1 MSGTARPP
9 PRRSARPEP
18 TPPAALDQR
27 PVTTLKGV
35 GDALAEK
42 LAKLGVLTVQDL
54 LFLLPTRYE
63 DRTSIVPI
71 GTLRHG
77 DRAVVEG
84 EIELAEVVFRRRRQL
99 LVRVTDGSGF
109 LTLRFLFHRA
119 AAGAAGARR
128 AVATLRRSATR
139 HGGA

>member
-54 LFLLPTRYE
+54 LFLLPQQALPQR
-63 DRTSIVPI
+63 VPEHDVLWVAI
-71 GTLRHG
+71 GES
-77 DRAVVEG
+77 DKNPPSNQVS
-84 EIELAEVVFRRRRQL
+84 L
-99 LVRVTDGSGF
+99 LSRND
-109 LTLRFLFHRA
+109 
-119 AAGAAGARR
+119 
-128 AVATLRRSATR
+128 
-139 HGGA
+139 